1 MKKVLSFIMALAIV
15 ATMIP
20 SSFARENSDLDAKI
34 ITVADTSSYLV
45 LDLASIKSKAK
56 KIFLD
61 GKLSAFTSVDNS
73 GKIIKREFDGKHS
86 SLKVEFEDGSSITR
100 DIGNIYKK
108 FPYQTSSNKR
118 VSPDVVIGHASMAV
132 WDFHNAKK
140 DANGVEIM
148 YPSSSTFD
156 ADLSKKNDVDVET
169 SPTPD
174 SSKDSVKS
182 IKYGEDIVF
191 EYDLSNQK
199 ERNNYKNIISV
210 KRLDNKK
217 SAIKLDY
224 SKKIIKKEGQANSGK
239 GVLIIKFD
247 KNKSI
252 QKMGEH
258 KIEMDLK
265 GLNKSLISKIN
276 YVKDMDT
283 STLDPINPSEEKKD
297 NEYEYGEDIVIK
309 YNLNNEKEKD
319 EFMRL
324 SSIVKVYEDTL
335 QEVDLSISKNSE
347 NNIGKVKI
355 SFAKSNILHK
365 NGSHKIKLIFRGLAP
380 KEKTIKYKK
389 PAPEVILTADNGEY
403 VTGKSTLFNL
413 KGFDYTFQQS
423 TGIKAVYLNG
433 QELKRNRVI
442 NDGEDYEYAKSKDP
456 NVLENESGNPWH
468 VVGESFR
475 IKNDGV
481 KYLKRGV
488 NNLTIK
494 YEGYHDSNFKFTL
507 NEGRKNIKSA
517 NNTEIYKELE
527 SEKVDSKKEK
537 ELMLNKNKLVLDK
550 ENIKKDTFKLAIS
563 KKSSNR
569 GPKSAAKVNVISKA
583 TGGGISKPSV
593 GGDSS
598 SSGSVNMGCKLIF
611 DFDMVANASILE
623 KLGYQNDEASS
634 LLDAWEGTSKEMAL
648 LKSNPYRK
656 VVWDR
661 YLTFVQNNRVN
672 NSTYKTF
679 GDYFDNPEVVTTKNG
694 YYQMKYALGNGI
706 GKPIYTMDN
715 IFTDDKKNSSALPD
729 NVYEALDIVEM
740 RKNIVIP
747 MQKWT
752 SNLNYIKVDG
762 KSLEKGKDFVL
773 DYSNSNLIIKGDV
786 FDRVGNIRVEI
797 NANGFDKYQKDT
809 LVKANDGKSSSDSTK
824 VDEDID
830 NKDDYFRPEEADFDE
845 AKMKSLF
852 PGMTI
857 DLEKEILVSDGR
869 FNEYP
874 KFIKNIEKVE
884 INGKKISFGTTG
896 VIVVG
901 YGDDSVLRFF
911 KQPQKGDTVSIY
923 SRGFEVYKYFV
934 K

>member
-1 MKKVLSFIMALAIV
+1 M
-15 ATMIP
+15 
-20 SSFARENSDLDAKI
+20 
-34 ITVADTSSYLV
+34 
-45 LDLASIKSKAK
+45 
-56 KIFLD
+56 
-61 GKLSAFTSVDNS
+61 
-73 GKIIKREFDGKHS
+73 
-86 SLKVEFEDGSSITR
+86 
-100 DIGNIYKK
+100 
-108 FPYQTSSNKR
+108 
-118 VSPDVVIGHASMAV
+118 
-132 WDFHNAKK
+132 
-140 DANGVEIM
+140 
-148 YPSSSTFD
+148 
-156 ADLSKKNDVDVET
+156 
-169 SPTPD
+169 
-174 SSKDSVKS
+174 
-182 IKYGEDIVF
+182 
-191 EYDLSNQK
+191 
-199 ERNNYKNIISV
+199 
-210 KRLDNKK
+210 
-217 SAIKLDY
+217 
-224 SKKIIKKEGQANSGK
+224 
-239 GVLIIKFD
+239 
-247 KNKSI
+247 
-252 QKMGEH
+252 
-258 KIEMDLK
+258 
-265 GLNKSLISKIN
+265 
-276 YVKDMDT
+276 
-283 STLDPINPSEEKKD
+283 
-297 NEYEYGEDIVIK
+297 
-309 YNLNNEKEKD
+309 
-319 EFMRL
+319 
-324 SSIVKVYEDTL
+324 
-335 QEVDLSISKNSE
+335 
-347 NNIGKVKI
+347 
-355 SFAKSNILHK
+355 
-365 NGSHKIKLIFRGLAP
+365 
-380 KEKTIKYKK
+380 
-389 PAPEVILTADNGEY
+389 
-403 VTGKSTLFNL
+403 
-413 KGFDYTFQQS
+413 
-423 TGIKAVYLNG
+423 
-433 QELKRNRVI
+433 I

-517 NNTEIYKELE
+517 NNAERYRELE
-527 SEKVDSKKEK
+527 SEKEKEDSKKEK

-550 ENIKKDTFKLAIS
+550 ENIKKDTFKLAIN
-563 KKSSNR
+563 KKSSNT
-569 GPKSAAKVNVISKA
+569 GLKSAAKVNVISKA
-583 TGGGISKPSV
+583 TGGGTSKPSV

-623 KLGYQNDEASS
+623 KLGYKNDEASS

-661 YLTFVQNNRVN
+661 YLTFVQNNRLN

-694 YYQMKYALGNGI
+694 YYQIKYALGNGI

-715 IFTDDKKNSSALPD
+715 IFTDEKKNSSALPD

-762 KSLEKGKDFVL
+762 KYLEKGKDFVL

-786 FDRVGNIRVEI
+786 FDRVGNVRVEI
-797 NANGFDKYQKDT
+797 DANGFDKYQKDT
-809 LVKANDGKSSSDSTK
+809 LVKSNDGKSSVDSAK

-830 NKDDYFRPEEADFDE
+830 NKDDYFRPEQSDFDE

-874 KFIKNIEKVE
+874 RFIKNIEKVE
-884 INGKKISFGTTG
+884 INGKRIGFGTTG
-896 VIVVG
+896 VIVAG
-901 YGDDSVLRFF
+901 YRDDSVLRFF